1 MKKVVISSLVSMFT
15 LFALANC
22 TGATSKIASP
32 EAHTGYVEKKNL
44 AHEEVSKLIVEAAE
58 KAGWKMTEFKSNAF
72 IAEKI
77 DGKDSVATTVTFG
90 HGSFDI
96 APENSELEDI
106 VSDALN

>member
-22 TGATSKIASP
+22 TGTTPSP
-32 EAHTGYVEKKNL
+32 EAHTGYIEKKNL
-44 AHEEVSKLIVEAAE
+44 THEEVSKLIVEAAE

-77 DGKDSVATTVTFG
+77 DGKDSVSSTVKFG
-90 HGSFDI
+90 NGSFDI
-96 APENSELEDI
+96 SPKNAELEDI

>member
-1 MKKVVISSLVSMFT
+1 MKRVVISSLVSMFT

-22 TGATSKIASP
+22 TGATPSV
-32 EAHTGYVEKKNL
+32 EAHTGYVEKKDL
-44 AHEEVSKLIVEAAE
+44 SHEEVSKLIVEAVE

-77 DGKDSVATTVTFG
+77 DGEDSVSATVTFG
-90 HGSFDI
+90 NGSFDI
-96 APENSELEDI
+96 SPENAELEDI